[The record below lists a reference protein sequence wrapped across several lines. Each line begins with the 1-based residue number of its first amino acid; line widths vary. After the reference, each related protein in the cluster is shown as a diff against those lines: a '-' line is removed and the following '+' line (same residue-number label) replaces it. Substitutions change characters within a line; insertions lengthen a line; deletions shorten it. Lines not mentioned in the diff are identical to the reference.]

1 MRTTGFVAIV
11 AAIVLGALLFEF
23 WSGSWTKKDVKKMA
37 GVAQEKFA
45 EMKGNAEA
53 VIEAATA

>member
-1 MRTTGFVAIV
+1 MGLVGIV
-11 AAIVLGALLFEF
+11 AAIVLGALLFGF
-23 WSGSWTKKDVKKMA
+23 WGSGWTKKDVKKMA

-45 EMKGNAEA
+45 EIKGNAEA